1 MPDDLSRPRVG
12 IVMGSDSDWP
22 VMSAAGLA
30 LREFDVPF
38 EADVVSAHRM
48 PDAMISYGRTAH
60 TRGLEVIIAGAG
72 GAAHLPGMLASV
84 TPLPVIGVPVPL
96 KYLDGMDS
104 LLSIV
109 QMPAGVPVATVAIG
123 NARNAGLLAVRI
135 LAACDPELRQQ
146 MINFQDQLRQ
156 AAEAK
161 GGDRPGRRTGPGR
174 RVRLMA
180 GVVGELVVGAGLL
193 VKGLTLITHRPRL
206 FLLGAIPAV
215 ITSVIFTGLLVAL
228 ITQLDPA
235 VEWLTPF
242 ADGWTRGIATALRV
256 LVGSAL
262 VAAAVLLMVISFTTL
277 TLALGS
283 PLYDKLSES
292 VEQQFGDVP
301 KLEENVARGLFR
313 ALRQAVALIAI
324 SALGA
329 LLLFATGF
337 VPVVGQTVVPVIS
350 AIFGGWMVGIE
361 LVGSAFERRGMLR
374 LADRRAAMRRRR
386 VRVLGFGVP
395 TFLLLAI
402 PFAGAVIFPIATA
415 GGTLLARQLLGEP
428 T

>member
-1 MPDDLSRPRVG
+1 
-12 IVMGSDSDWP
+12 
-22 VMSAAGLA
+22 
-30 LREFDVPF
+30 
-38 EADVVSAHRM
+38 
-48 PDAMISYGRTAH
+48 
-60 TRGLEVIIAGAG
+60 
-72 GAAHLPGMLASV
+72 
-84 TPLPVIGVPVPL
+84 
-96 KYLDGMDS
+96 
-104 LLSIV
+104 
-109 QMPAGVPVATVAIG
+109 
-123 NARNAGLLAVRI
+123 
-135 LAACDPELRQQ
+135 
-146 MINFQDQLRQ
+146 
-156 AAEAK
+156 
-161 GGDRPGRRTGPGR
+161 
-174 RVRLMA
+174 MA

-193 VKGLTLITHRPRL
+193 VKGLSLITHRPRL
-206 FLLGAIPAV
+206 FLLGASPPV

-235 VEWLTPF
+235 VQWLTPF
-242 ADGWTRGIATALRV
+242 AEGWTRGLATAIRV

-262 VAAAVLLMVISFTTL
+262 VAAAVLVMVISFTTL

-301 KLEENVARGLFR
+301 KLEENVARGIFR

-337 VPVVGQTVVPVIS
+337 VPAVGQTVVIS

-361 LVGSAFERRGMLR
+361 LLGSAFERRGMLR
-374 LADRRAAMRRRR
+374 LADRRAAMRMRR
-386 VRVLGFGVP
+386 VRVIGFGVP